1 MRWALWI
8 SIVVAVLLGAYA
20 LWPVA
25 GFYQLASAV
34 ASRDSAALG
43 ERVNFPALRKSLTKQ
58 LLATYL
64 ELTGKEKKLGL
75 IGRSIAMGVG
85 TSIAEPIV
93 ARLVNEETLMDLL
106 TKGSAGDGASVS
118 ADRVPFS
125 ASALRSG
132 WQTWWNSE
140 YGLGDFY
147 VRLPPEKSPDEQFRV
162 KLSLTRWQWK
172 LSGIDLPD
180 PLRVQLAQEIIKQQN
195 KPNQ

>member
-1 MRWALWI
+1 
-8 SIVVAVLLGAYA
+8 
-20 LWPVA
+20 
-25 GFYQLASAV
+25 
-34 ASRDSAALG
+34 
-43 ERVNFPALRKSLTKQ
+43 
-58 LLATYL
+58 
-64 ELTGKEKKLGL
+64 
-75 IGRSIAMGVG
+75 MGVG

-106 TKGSAGDGASVS
+106 TKGSAGGGASVS
-118 ADRVPFS
+118 ADHIPFS
-125 ASALRSG
+125 KSSLRSG
-132 WQTWWNSE
+132 WQTWLDSE

-180 PLRVQLAQEIIKQQN
+180 PLRVQLTQEIIKQQN